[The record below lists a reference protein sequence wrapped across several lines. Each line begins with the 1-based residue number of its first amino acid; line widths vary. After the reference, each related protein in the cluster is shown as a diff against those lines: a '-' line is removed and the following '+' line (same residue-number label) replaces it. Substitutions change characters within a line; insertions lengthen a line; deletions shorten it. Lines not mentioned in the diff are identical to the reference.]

1 MKILVSCVIIGFM
14 RILLLALCLCICTVN
29 PVFAIKIGLLT
40 DVSSAGVGTSGDG
53 VIIDARTNHALV
65 ELKQMKGYLIV
76 AKKDRMAIRVN
87 GEYKDINTDRIVI
100 KSSQDGFVSTKKR
113 WYRGKLII
121 QNRNGRLTVIND
133 VDLENYLK
141 GVIPSEMPASW
152 DVEAHKAQAI
162 AARSYALA
170 NLGKRASL
178 GYDLNDTPSDQA
190 YGGASAEKHGTTKA
204 VNDTRGIVLTHNQ
217 KIISA
222 FYTASAGGKT
232 KTASS
237 AWGRNVPYLRSVPS
251 YDSNVGRKG
260 HGVGMSQHGA
270 NNLAKQGYNA
280 YQILKYFYKDVSF
293 ARLKAEI

>member
-1 MKILVSCVIIGFM
+1 M
-14 RILLLALCLCICTVN
+14 RILILALCFFICSVS
-29 PVFAIKIGLLT
+29 PVFAIKIGLET
-40 DVSSAGVGTSGDG
+40 DVSKTGIGTSGDG
-53 VIIDARTNHALV
+53 VIIDARTNRMV
-65 ELKQMKGYLIV
+65 TELKQMKGYLIV
-76 AKKDRMAIRVN
+76 AKNNKMAIKID
-87 GEYKDINTDRIVI
+87 GEFKEIDSDRIVI
-100 KSSQDGFVSTKKR
+100 KSGQDGFVSAKKR
-113 WYRGKLII
+113 WYRGILIV
-121 QNRNGRLTVIND
+121 QNRNGKLTVIND

-141 GVIPSEMPASW
+141 GVIPSEMPTSW

-170 NLGKRASL
+170 NLGKRASK

-190 YGGASAEKHGTTKA
+190 YGGASAENRGTTKA

-232 KTASS
+232 KSASA
-237 AWGRNVPYLRSVPS
+237 AWGGNVPYLRSVPS
-251 YDSNVGRKG
+251 YDGHVGRKG

-293 ARLKAEI
+293 ARLKTDI

>member
-1 MKILVSCVIIGFM
+1 MRKFLFVFILF
-14 RILLLALCLCICTVN
+14 ICSFN
-29 PVFAIKIGLLT
+29 PAFAIKIGLLT
-40 DVSSAGVGTSGDG
+40 DVSSAGIGTSGDG
-53 VIIDARTNHALV
+53 VIIDARSNHTVV
-65 ELKQMKGYLIV
+65 ELRQMRGYVIV
-76 AKKDRMAIRVN
+76 PRKNHMAIKIN

-100 KSSQDGFVSTKKR
+100 KSYQDGFVSAKKK
-113 WYRGKLII
+113 WYRGRLII

-133 VDLENYLK
+133 VDIENYLK
-141 GVIPSEMPASW
+141 GVIPSEMPTSW

-170 NLGKRASL
+170 NLGKRANK
-178 GYDLNDTPSDQA
+178 GYDLDDTPKDQA
-190 YGGASAEKHGTTKA
+190 YGGASAENKGTTKA

-232 KTASS
+232 KTANA
-237 AWGRNVPYLRSVPS
+237 AWGGNVPYLRSVPS
-251 YDSNVGRKG
+251 YDGHVGRRG

-280 YQILKYFYKDVSF
+280 YQILKYFYKDVNF
-293 ARLKAEI
+293 ARLKSEI

>member
-1 MKILVSCVIIGFM
+1 MRLWFGCVIIKVMRNLFFVLILFM
-14 RILLLALCLCICTVN
+14 SSIN

-53 VIIDARTNHALV
+53 VIIDARTNRTVL
-65 ELKQMKGYLIV
+65 ELKQMRGYMIV
-76 AKKDRMAIRVN
+76 PKKEHMAIKVD
-87 GEYKDINTDRIVI
+87 GTYKDIESDRIVV
-100 KSSQDGFVSTKKR
+100 KSYQDGFVSTKKK
-113 WYRGKLII
+113 WYRGYLIV
-121 QNRNGRLTVIND
+121 QNCNGKLTVIND
-133 VDLENYLK
+133 VDLESYLK
-141 GVIPSEMPASW
+141 GVIPSEMPTSW

-170 NLGKRASL
+170 NLGKRANK
-178 GYDLNDTPSDQA
+178 GYDLDDTPKDQA
-190 YGGASAEKHGTTKA
+190 YGGASAENQGTTKA

-232 KTASS
+232 KTANA
-237 AWGRNVPYLRSVPS
+237 AWGGNVPYLRSVPS
-251 YDSNVGRKG
+251 YDGHIGRRG

-293 ARLKAEI
+293 ARLKSEI

>member
-1 MKILVSCVIIGFM
+1 M
-14 RILLLALCLCICTVN
+14 RILFLVFCFFICSVG
-29 PVFAIKIGLLT
+29 PVFAIKIGLET
-40 DVSSAGVGTSGDG
+40 DVAKTGIGTSGDG
-53 VIIDARTNHALV
+53 VIIDARTNRTV
-65 ELKQMKGYLIV
+65 TELKQMKGYLVV
-76 AKKDRMAIRVN
+76 AKKNHMAIKID
-87 GEYKDINTDRIVI
+87 GTFHDINSDRIVV
-100 KSSQDGFVSTKKR
+100 KSGQDGFVSAKKR
-113 WYRGKLII
+113 WYRGILII
-121 QNRNGRLTVIND
+121 QNRNGKLTVIND
-133 VDLENYLK
+133 VDIENYLK
-141 GVIPSEMPASW
+141 GVIPSEMPTSW

-170 NLGKRASL
+170 NLGKRASK

-190 YGGASAEKHGTTKA
+190 YGGASAENRGTTKA

-232 KTASS
+232 KSASA
-237 AWGRNVPYLRSVPS
+237 AWGGNVPYLRSVPS
-251 YDSNVGRKG
+251 YDAHVGKKG

-293 ARLKAEI
+293 ARLKTDI

>member
-1 MKILVSCVIIGFM
+1 MKFKRYYDIIAFM
-14 RILLLALCLCICTVN
+14 RNLLLALFLFIFSMN
-29 PVFAIKIGLLT
+29 PVFAIKIGLLS

-53 VIIDARTNHALV
+53 VIIDARTNRTVA
-65 ELKQMKGYLIV
+65 ELKQMKGYMIV
-76 AKKDRMAIRVN
+76 ARKNKIAIRIN
-87 GEYKDINTDRIVI
+87 GKYQDINSDRIVI
-100 KSSQDGFVSTKKR
+100 KSGQDGFVSTKKR
-113 WYRGKLII
+113 WYRGNLII
-121 QNRNGRLTVIND
+121 QNYNGKLTVIND
-133 VDLENYLK
+133 VDIENYLK
-141 GVIPSEMPASW
+141 GVIPSEMPTSW

-170 NLGKRASL
+170 NLGKRANK
-178 GYDLNDTPSDQA
+178 GYDLDDTPKDQA
-190 YGGASAEKHGTTKA
+190 YGGASAECRGTTKA

-232 KTASS
+232 KTANA
-237 AWGRNVPYLRSVPS
+237 AWGGNVPYVRSVPS
-251 YDSNVGRKG
+251 YDGHVGRKG

-293 ARLKAEI
+293 ARLKSEI